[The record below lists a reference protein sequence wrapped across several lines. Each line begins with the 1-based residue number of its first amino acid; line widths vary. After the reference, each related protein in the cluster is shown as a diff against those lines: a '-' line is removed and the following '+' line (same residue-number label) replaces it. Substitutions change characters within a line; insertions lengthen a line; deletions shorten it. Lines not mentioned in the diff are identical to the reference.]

1 MKNLKIVTAAI
12 IFLGIAIVAVVI
24 IRAKSSNT
32 TSPTP
37 IQTACTDEAKLCPD
51 GTYVGR
57 TGSQCQ
63 FSTCPSV
70 IIATTTATTTPPSAQ
85 KINGG
90 ISGTVLLGPTC
101 PVMRNPPDPQCAD
114 KPYATSLEVTTVD
127 GTKVITRFSSDTQG
141 KFKVNVP
148 PGEYII
154 RSIPTNNFYPRCGTS
169 ETIRVKLHEFTNAPV
184 SCDTG
189 IR

>member
-1 MKNLKIVTAAI
+1 MKNIKIVTAAI
-12 IFLGIAIVAVVI
+12 IFLGIAIVAVVV
-24 IRAKSSNT
+24 IRAKSSI

-37 IQTACTDEAKLCPD
+37 IQTACTEEAKLCPD

-63 FSTCPSV
+63 FSKCPAV
-70 IIATTTATTTPPSAQ
+70 IIATTTATTTPPPK

-101 PVMRNPPDPQCAD
+101 PVMCNPPDPQCAD
-114 KPYATSLEVTTVD
+114 KPYAASLEVTTVD
-127 GTKVITRFSSDTQG
+127 GVKVITQFSSDAQG
-141 KFKVNVP
+141 KFKVSIP

-154 RSIPTNNFYPRCGTS
+154 RSIPRNNFYPRCGTNG
-169 ETIRVKLHEFTNAPV
+169 TILVKMRAFTNAAV